1 MKHVNHKH
9 NNKTNKKRKNKT
21 NKNKTRKSHS
31 KKPTINKIIHI
42 SGASGSGK
50 TTLGNKL
57 KAYFK
62 QKHRNVAIKDLDDLF
77 HQFMKR
83 KGYKWGFKFDTKE
96 YQNYIDNYIARHKN
110 KPIIFVGL
118 NLDMHHNPNHYY
130 NLHSN
135 YNYYVR
141 LNSDKVFQQKCER
154 LLNDI
159 SQKHNIIIKEIKQN
173 ETETINGLSNAFK
186 FECGYKQIIK
196 ETNDWNKVY
205 KKKGYTFLSSDK
217 IFNKI
222 TTIV

>member
-1 MKHVNHKH
+1 MNKKH
-9 NNKTNKKRKNKT
+9 NNKTIKKTIKKKT
-21 NKNKTRKSHS
+21 NKNKTRKSYS

-42 SGASGSGK
+42 SGPSGSGK

-57 KAYFK
+57 KKYFK
-62 QKHRNVAIKDLDDLF
+62 EKRKNVAIKDLDDLF

-83 KGYKWGFKFDTKE
+83 KGYNWGFKFDTKE
-96 YQNYIDNYIARHKN
+96 YQDYIDNYITRHKN

-118 NLDMHHNPNHYY
+118 NLDMNHNPKHYY
-130 NLHSN
+130 NVRSN
-135 YNYYVR
+135 YNYYIK
-141 LNSDKVFQQKCER
+141 LNTNKVFQQKCER

-159 SQKHNIIIKEIKQN
+159 SKKHNIIIKEIKQN

-186 FECGYKQIIK
+186 FECGYKQIMK

-205 KKKGYTFLSSDK
+205 KNKGYSFLSRDN

-222 TTIV
+222 ISII